1 MYDTPLEAAVAFARR
16 HAELSPA
23 DEQEGNE
30 EVVADGEVVAEY
42 DGVPLHLSASSPTGY
57 MGVNRIG
64 ARFRARYHNVHIGT
78 FDTAVKAAV
87 AYAAY
92 ARTAPPAALGHAPLP
107 SLPSLPS
114 LPGMSRSPPSLPPG
128 MSKEGP
134 PKDGPPVRRAA
145 DDDESEISDFDDD
158 SSDDGTMMG
167 GGADAA
173 EVNAE
178 VAAAGALTWLLG
190 AAAPKRQRTEETA
203 AAALLSLEPGSGAS
217 LLCAE
222 QLTPAAPRPAAE
234 DATATEDHTPWTTS
248 EVDALNDAVKEQ
260 WGSSTVRWAP
270 VAAKVNE
277 VSPVPGGRT
286 EQGCRRRY
294 HRQSRE
300 AATATRP
307 LPSLDGGVD
316 PESWGSTAGAE
327 LERKRRA
334 AEQKREWRKRQRP
347 SAAGATMLSAVDC
360 SAEFAYDGALAAA
373 ANAAV
378 AAAAAEGLTLHRNE
392 KNVTG
397 YLGVKLKERAMGN
410 RFQAHV
416 QSNARAICLGSFDTA
431 EEAALAVARFYAG
444 SDAATPAR
452 RPLPSTEVEVVS
464 VELMEDV
471 DDDDAPAFD
480 LDAPTTEAAVAARAA
495 ALAAAADAAVAAAEA
510 EGLHL
515 DRTTANPTGYTGVK
529 QTGVK
534 GDRYQANGYKHG
546 KNFSLG
552 TFGVPEEAALAVARW
567 RAKGC
572 PSPFSQRPKAAAAV
586 AAGDEGDA
594 PADGASPP
602 KRPLKMSDLADE
614 GRAVARAER
623 ARRRGARGHDPRR
636 AVQRGPRWL
645 RGGDAGAGAADRQR

>member
-1 MYDTPLEAAVAFARR
+1 MAYARRHNGGCDDEDAPPVTTPDVTEYDGLRLHLNAKNPTGYLGIQREGPRFKAVHSGNHIGVYDTPLEAAVAFARR

-114 LPGMSRSPPSLPPG
+114 LPGTSRSPPSLPPG
-128 MSKEGP
+128 MSKDGP

-145 DDDESEISDFDDD
+145 ADDESEISDFDDD
-158 SSDDGTMMG
+158 SSDDGPMMG

-203 AAALLSLEPGSGAS
+203 AAALLSLEPGSGSS

-234 DATATEDHTPWTTS
+234 DATAMEDHTPWTTS
-248 EVDALNDAVKEQ
+248 EVDALNDAEGAVGEQ
-260 WGSSTVRWAP
+260 HRALGARRREGERG
-270 VAAKVNE
+270 VAGA
-277 VSPVPGGRT
+277 GRAHRA
-286 EQGCRRRY
+286 GLPRRY

-300 AATATRP
+300 AAAATRRC
-307 LPSLDGGVD
+307 LARRRRRRSGR
-316 PESWGSTAGAE
+316 AGA
-327 LERKRRA
+327 RRRA
-334 AEQKREWRKRQRP
+334 PSSSGSAGRP
-347 SAAGATMLSAVDC
+347 SRSASGGSGSAPRRRESTMLSAVDC

-378 AAAAAEGLTLHRNE
+378 ATAAAEGLTLHRNE

-397 YLGVKLKERAMGN
+397 Y
-410 RFQAHV
+410 
-416 QSNARAICLGSFDTA
+416 S
-431 EEAALAVARFYAG
+431 
-444 SDAATPAR
+444 
-452 RPLPSTEVEVVS
+452 
-464 VELMEDV
+464 
-471 DDDDAPAFD
+471 
-480 LDAPTTEAAVAARAA
+480 
-495 ALAAAADAAVAAAEA
+495 
-510 EGLHL
+510 
-515 DRTTANPTGYTGVK
+515 
-529 QTGVK
+529 
-534 GDRYQANGYKHG
+534 
-546 KNFSLG
+546 
-552 TFGVPEEAALAVARW
+552 
-567 RAKGC
+567 
-572 PSPFSQRPKAAAAV
+572 
-586 AAGDEGDA
+586 
-594 PADGASPP
+594 AS
-602 KRPLKMSDLADE
+602 S
-614 GRAVARAER
+614 
-623 ARRRGARGHDPRR
+623 
-636 AVQRGPRWL
+636 
-645 RGGDAGAGAADRQR
+645 